1 MQSKVFDFQ
10 TANVPVDEIKECETL
25 SHSSSLHSVPPGG
38 AACGKIKVEESREIV
53 ELDVANNALAS
64 EDRNNPESTNLMD
77 VAEVQRSIFLSSV
90 IFPLSPPLLSPPLP
104 LFLLSAFCFPSLSAF
119 LVFHC

>member
-38 AACGKIKVEESREIV
+38 AACGKIKAEESREIV
-53 ELDVANNALAS
+53 ELDVANNALQLPQKTA
-64 EDRNNPESTNLMD
+64 TTLK
-77 VAEVQRSIFLSSV
+77 VQT
-90 IFPLSPPLLSPPLP
+90 
-104 LFLLSAFCFPSLSAF
+104 
-119 LVFHC
+119 